1 MYGAEANAIAV
12 RLRGGRPAR
21 AQRAAL
27 EPTTKNLE
35 VLAYMREFFDEN
47 DQLPPV
53 ARVAEHFGMTLNGAD
68 WHVQMLLRFG
78 EVERNSVGKLRFA
91 RRA

>member
-1 MYGAEANAIAV
+1 MYGAEANAIAD
-12 RLRGGRPAR
+12 RLRDGRPAKV
-21 AQRAAL
+21 QRAAL
-27 EPTTKNLE
+27 APTAKNLE
-35 VLAYMREFFDEN
+35 VLAYVRKFFEAN

-53 ARVAEHFGMTLNGAD
+53 ARIAAHFGMTLNGAD

-91 RRA
+91 RKV